1 MLEETMKEYR
11 TVRWQVNIIPRPEE
25 DYLKNKIGGYRQRQT
40 NKILAKFYMSILFS
54 DIIV

>member
-11 TVRWQVNIIPRPEE
+11 TVCWQVNIISRPEE